1 METLTKQLE
10 SSALVFG
17 VRFQNISVLH
27 SRPLCGFVSAI
38 VGYVG
43 PVGAHSDGL
52 NVIALMLLNAF
63 WESA

>member
-27 SRPLCGFVSAI
+27 SRPLCGLVSA
-38 VGYVG
+38 
-43 PVGAHSDGL
+43 HGL
-52 NVIALMLLNAF
+52 LCQFSWRSLGRIAIIALPLSWASL
-63 WESA
+63 